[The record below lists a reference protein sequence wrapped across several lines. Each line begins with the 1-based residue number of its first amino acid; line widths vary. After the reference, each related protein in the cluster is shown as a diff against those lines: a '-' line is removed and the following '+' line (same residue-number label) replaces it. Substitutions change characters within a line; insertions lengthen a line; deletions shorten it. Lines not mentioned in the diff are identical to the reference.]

1 MSVVQNQLNLGRELF
16 EINTQV
22 ARRMTEIAGEGI
34 KQYFQTNQEF
44 AQRLTEVRDLS
55 TFVELQQEY
64 GKTLYNGASERM
76 QSQGEILKEAVER
89 GGEALRGAFSPE
101 ASEEEVTDAEVVA
114 DEAVAA

>member
-34 KQYFQTNQEF
+34 KQYFETNQEF
-44 AQRLTEVRDLS
+44 AKRLTEVRDLN

-64 GKTLYNGASERM
+64 GKTLYSSVSERM
-76 QSQGEILKEAVER
+76 QTQGEVLKDAVER
-89 GGEALRGAFSPE
+89 GGEALRGAYSPE
-101 ASEEEVTDAEVVA
+101 AAEADVAEE
-114 DEAVAA
+114 AAAA